1 MFKAID
7 ISTSA
12 LVAQRMRMDTIS
24 GNIANAH
31 TTRDAE
37 GNLSPFQRRFV
48 TFAADNKDD
57 TRGAGV
63 VGEVQVDDATP
74 PRRKFEPGHPDA
86 DQDGFV
92 SLPNFDMVTEFVNA
106 MEANRAYEANVAA
119 MDITKQMT
127 QLGLKIL
134 G

>member
-1 MFKAID
+1 MLNSID

-31 TTRDAE
+31 TTRDPE

-48 TFAADNKDD
+48 TFAAENRG
-57 TRGAGV
+57 TNGGAGV
-63 VGEVQVDDATP
+63 QAEVQIDDQTP
-74 PRRKFEPGHPDA
+74 PRRKYEPGHPDA
-86 DQDGFV
+86 DADGYI
-92 SLPNFDMVTEFVNA
+92 SLPNFDMVTEFINA

-119 MDITKQMT
+119 IDITKQMA
-127 QLGLKIL
+127 QLGLRIL

>member
-1 MFKAID
+1 MFNAID

-12 LVAQRMRMDTIS
+12 LVAQRLRMDTIS
-24 GNIANAH
+24 GNIANAN

-48 TFAADNKDD
+48 TFAADNHGE

-63 VGEVQVDDATP
+63 QAEVQVDDTTP

-86 DQDGFV
+86 DQDGYI

-119 MDITKQMT
+119 IDITKQMS
-127 QLGLKIL
+127 QLGLRIL